1 MHTGVSREVTQWLA
15 SEFLPALTLVG
26 IKQLAWVVSLALR
39 MRNGIL
45 DALKLYPHLALD
57 LFDELELAVAWL
69 QQPAPFIL
77 PIGCCA
83 AGRPHNNELKLRCSV
98 ERLARQLLTAQPVLG

>member
-1 MHTGVSREVTQWLA
+1 V
-15 SEFLPALTLVG
+15 
-26 IKQLAWVVSLALR
+26 
-39 MRNGIL
+39 RNGIL

-69 QQPAPFIL
+69 QQPAAFML

-83 AGRPHNNELKLRCSV
+83 PGRPHNNELKLRCSV
-98 ERLARQLLTAQPVLG
+98 ERLARQLLTA